1 MPSDSGLSTVID
13 SSKQQQELQGSE
25 LGLALPKQKIFIST
39 GEVSGDLQGALLV
52 EALQRQAGLFGINLE
67 ILALGGERMAKAGAT
82 LLADTSAIGSIGL
95 FESLPYIGSTLTIQQ
110 RVKQYLSQHP
120 PDLVI
125 LIDYF
130 GPNLGIGRLVRQ
142 KLPQIPTVYYI
153 APQEWVWSI
162 SQRNTER
169 ILEITDQIL
178 AIFPAEASYYQERGG
193 HVTWVGHPLIDRMQ
207 TAPDRL
213 TARNL
218 LGVEPD
224 QLTITLIPASR
235 QQELKYLLPVMF
247 AAARKIQDQLP
258 HVHFWIPLA
267 LERYRPAIEQAI
279 RRFGLQATLVS
290 GQSQTVI
297 AAADLVI
304 AKSGTVNL
312 ETVLLDVPQVVMYR
326 VNPLTAWIAEH
337 VIHFSAPFV
346 SPPNL
351 VMMQPIVPE
360 FLQHQAT
367 PEALAQASLDLLH
380 HSEKREQMRAG
391 YQQIRQA
398 LGQSGVCDRAAKS
411 VLKLLSSR
419 VSSETAYF

>member
-1 MPSDSGLSTVID
+1 MTTESD
-13 SSKQQQELQGSE
+13 
-25 LGLALPKQKIFIST
+25 LALPKRKVFIST

-52 EALQRQAGLFGINLE
+52 GALQRQAQLLGIELE

-95 FESLPYIGSTLTIQQ
+95 FESLPYIGSTLAIQQ
-110 RVKQYLSQHP
+110 RVKRYLSQHP

-130 GPNLGIGRLVRQ
+130 GPNLGIGRFVRQ
-142 KLPQIPTVYYI
+142 KLPQVPTVYYI

-169 ILEITDQIL
+169 ILEITDQLL

-193 HVTWVGHPLIDRMQ
+193 NVTWIGHPLIDHMQ
-207 TAPDRL
+207 TAPDRF
-213 TARNL
+213 TARKL
-218 LGVEPD
+218 LGIDPD

-247 AAARKIQDQLP
+247 AAARRIQDQLP
-258 HVHFWIPLA
+258 QVHFWIPLA
-267 LERYRPAIEQAI
+267 LEQYRLFIEQAI
-279 RRFGLQATLVS
+279 CRFGLQATLIP

-312 ETVLLDVPQVVMYR
+312 ETVLLDVPQIVMYR

-367 PEALAQASLDLLH
+367 PETIAQATLDLLQH
-380 HSEKREQMRAG
+380 PEKREQMRVG

-398 LGQSGVCDRAAKS
+398 LGQAGVCDRAAKS
-411 VLKLLSSR
+411 VLQFLSSS
-419 VSSETAYF
+419 VASETAHF